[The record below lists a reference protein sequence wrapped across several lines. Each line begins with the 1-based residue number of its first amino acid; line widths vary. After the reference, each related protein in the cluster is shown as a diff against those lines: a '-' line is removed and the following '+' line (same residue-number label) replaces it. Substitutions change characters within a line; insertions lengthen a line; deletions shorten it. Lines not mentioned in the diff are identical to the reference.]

1 MVCKT
6 LKANPKTADIPV
18 LMFSVF
24 DIRKRALAAGA
35 SAFLQKPADGA
46 GFIAA
51 VEELLAA
58 QSQTAP

>member
-1 MVCKT
+1 MVCEA

-35 SAFLQKPADGA
+35 SAFLQKPAAGA
-46 GFIAA
+46 GLIAV

-58 QSQTAP
+58 QRHTAA